1 MQYMEVPLSIELYTY
16 PTKSFTDVLEMLDP
30 TEQYRGT
37 PLEILDA
44 YERQLKRYNIR
55 VCGPGVMTVDK
66 FFQSRETLILLP
78 EYIRRSFKRDLSEI
92 EIIELGSLLKNFQPI
107 TDEFSEEEI

>member
-1 MQYMEVPLSIELYTY
+1 MLYTDISLSIELYTY
-16 PTKSFTDVLEMLDP
+16 PNKSFTDILETLDP
-30 TEQYRGT
+30 STQYEGT
-37 PLEILDA
+37 PLHMLDA
-44 YERQLKRYNIR
+44 YERQLKRYNIKI
-55 VCGPGVMTVDK
+55 CGPHVDNVNK

-92 EIIELGSLLKNFQPI
+92 EIIELGSLLKNFQPV